1 MPGSPESPSRDSSVV
16 NRDLLAAKLAELS
29 DRIARVRTHAPA
41 TLEALES
48 NRDTLDLVAFNLM
61 LSVQSCSDIAS
72 HLIADER
79 WPAAASLAESFG
91 RLEQHRVISPRTA
104 RALAHTVGL
113 RNVVAHGYAGLDV
126 RRCFEAAHTGL
137 ADLESFAR
145 EVSTWAQGQRS
156 GSG

>member
-1 MPGSPESPSRDSSVV
+1 MV
-16 NRDLLAAKLAELS
+16 NRDLLAATLAELS
-29 DRIARVRTHAPA
+29 DRIQRVRAHAPA

-61 LSVQSCSDIAS
+61 LSVQSCADIAS

-79 WPAAASLAESFG
+79 WPAAASLAESFA
-91 RLEQHRVISPRTA
+91 RLEQQRVITAKTA
-104 RALAHTVGL
+104 RHLAQAVGL

-137 ADLESFAR
+137 VDLESFAR
-145 EVSTWAQGQRS
+145 EVSVWAQAQRS
-156 GSG
+156 SSG

>member
-1 MPGSPESPSRDSSVV
+1 MV

-29 DRIARVRTHAPA
+29 DRIGRVRAHAPP
-41 TLEALES
+41 TLEALQN
-48 NRDTLDLVAFNLM
+48 NRDVLDLVAFNLM
-61 LSVQSCSDIAS
+61 LSVQSCADIAS

-91 RLEQHRVISPRTA
+91 RLEQQRVITAKTA
-104 RALAHTVGL
+104 RALAQAIGL

-126 RRCFEAAHTGL
+126 PRCFEAAHTGL

-145 EVSTWAQGQRS
+145 EVSIWAQAQRS
-156 GSG
+156 S